1 MAAKVSEE
9 EIGRRGQEI
18 YESRFRTLLEI
29 EENIGRIVSIDVESC
44 DYEPKPHTT

>member
-1 MAAKVSEE
+1 MAAQESGE

-18 YESRFRTLLEI
+18 YESRLRTLLEI
-29 EENIGRIVSIDVESC
+29 EENIGRIVFIDVESG